1 MNLRLTILT
10 LVFGCCIM
18 NAGHHTNTALGQPT
32 TINITLNTANRADLN
47 QINDCNQQANHTAI
61 QKTDVA
67 TDVGNNPCLQ
77 QQLYDF
83 LHQQSVKAQGASL
96 EIFNWMQHNKIK
108 TTGIGVLLVYSCIAL
123 QLYRANMI
131 INDPNSW
138 SSWHHGRSLQDLF
151 ATEQSALESD
161 LLFAI
166 QTRYV
171 HPTNPTDFIYSIVES
186 SVSLK
191 HEIQVVQNQIWR
203 YEWLAKCQCLPLFF
217 IDMSELET
225 LKERHRKLLFMQH
238 LFASW
243 CARYKIDKNN

>member
-1 MNLRLTILT
+1 MNLRLTIFT
-10 LVFGCCIM
+10 LVFGYLTM
-18 NAGHHTNTALGQPT
+18 NAGQQTNIIPGQPT

-47 QINDCNQQANHTAI
+47 QINDCKQQASHTAI

-67 TDVGNNPCLQ
+67 TTVNNSPCLHE
-77 QQLYDF
+77 QLYDF
-83 LHQQSVKAQGASL
+83 LQKQSVKAQGTSL
-96 EIFNWMQHNKIK
+96 EILNWIQNNKIK
-108 TTGIGVLLVYSCIAL
+108 TAGISLVLAYSYVAL
-123 QLYRANMI
+123 QLYRGNMI
-131 INDPNSW
+131 INDPSSW

-161 LLFAI
+161 LLFTI

-191 HEIQVVQNQIWR
+191 NEIQLVQNQIWR

-217 IDMSELET
+217 IDISELEM